1 MSQSDKKSEKLIEET
16 KEVFSLIK
24 EIESIDLN
32 STNIKEFTQKID
44 NLKQKISKNLDPEK

>member
-16 KEVFSLIK
+16 KEVFSLIE

-32 STNIKEFTQKID
+32 SSNIKEVTQRID
-44 NLKQKISKNLDPEK
+44 NLKQKISKNLDSKK